1 MSHQDPLIGQRLAN
15 FRVERLLGR
24 GGMASVY
31 LGWDERLLRPVAIKV
46 IDERYR
52 DDPVFSARFL
62 DEARAVAAWRH
73 PNILQIFYAGEQEGL
88 LYFVMEYL
96 RGLDLEK
103 ILRQYAGLGE
113 LMSWEDVIAIGR
125 AVASALDYAHSQGVV
140 HRDVKPANVILEE
153 EGRVVL
159 ADFGLARKLT
169 QETMGQ
175 VFGSPHYISPE
186 QARSSAEAGPRSDLY
201 SFGVILYEALTGQVP
216 FDDPSPAT
224 LALQHIVDEPPSPR
238 ALNPQLNPAVEE
250 VLLKALSKDPDGRYA
265 TGQELMQALETALA
279 EAPGL
284 ESLPGVPD
292 EAPVRTVKRISA
304 TRAAEIVAR
313 RLAEDPEANPPTLS
327 HARPPLYSPGRSPY
341 TAQFGDLPEA
351 APAEPPQDPR
361 LRATLAPGLPPL
373 STPEAG
379 AAQDLA
385 EPGAPPPGR
394 RLRGFPA
401 GLARPERSV
410 LGCGTLLLLSVIAGI
425 LGLMLLL
432 DRLAAASPQPLEATR
447 PVETGIAM
455 QEASPTAMQVLET
468 QITPA
473 TSGAP
478 PNTEAPPA
486 AETPLTGTEPAGAGA
501 SESQVRLA
509 LFYNDSSLY
518 ILNLSGRDLPIT
530 PLAFERLDLE
540 GRVITR
546 LRGQYW
552 AQIYPRFRDQYCIVT
567 EIYDLDDYLRPP
579 ACQNRQVIVRT
590 PTLDQDFLFWRSGED
605 SREFRVLWNGEEI
618 GRCQIEAGTC
628 EAGF

>member
-1 MSHQDPLIGQRLAN
+1 MSHQDALIGQRLAN

-31 LGWDERLLRPVAIKV
+31 LGWDERLLRPVAVKV

-52 DDPVFSARFL
+52 DDPIFTARFL
-62 DEARAVAAWRH
+62 EEARAVAAWRH

-103 ILRQYAGLGE
+103 ILRQYAQQGE
-113 LMSWEDVIAIGR
+113 LIPWEDVIAIGR
-125 AVASALDYAHSQGVV
+125 AVASALDYAHNQGVI

-159 ADFGLARKLT
+159 ADFGLARRLT

-224 LALQHIVDEPPSPR
+224 LALQHIVDEPPPPR
-238 ALNPQLNPAVEE
+238 AVNPELSPVVES
-250 VLLKALSKDPDGRYA
+250 VLLKALSKDPDDRFPSGEA
-265 TGQELMQALETALA
+265 LMQALEAALA
-279 EAPGL
+279 DGPAL
-284 ESLPGVPD
+284 ELAQNNSSGPPTRV
-292 EAPVRTVKRISA
+292 AKRASA
-304 TRAAEIVAR
+304 IRAVELVAR

-327 HARPPLYSPGRSPY
+327 FARPPQPAAGAPAPAAAS
-341 TAQFGDLPEA
+341 PEA
-351 APAEPPQDPR
+351 PEEPR
-361 LRATLAPGLPPL
+361 LRATLAPGI
-373 STPEAG
+373 A
-379 AAQDLA
+379 
-385 EPGAPPPGR
+385 PGADSEMGSAGGIAEKSPVESRGR
-394 RLRGFPA
+394 RGFPA
-401 GLARPERSV
+401 GLAKPERSV

-432 DRLAAASPQPLEATR
+432 ERLGAAAPLPLEPSRTAEPAAAR
-447 PVETGIAM
+447 
-455 QEASPTAMQVLET
+455 QEESPIT
-468 QITPA
+468 QA
-473 TSGAP
+473 VQSAEAP
-478 PNTEAPPA
+478 PTSSGELPTPETPPA
-486 AETPLTGTEPAGAGA
+486 AETAETGEEPAEISPAEG
-501 SESQVRLA
+501 QVRLE

-518 ILNLSGRDLPIT
+518 ILNRSGRDLPIT
-530 PLAFERLDLE
+530 PLAFERLDPE
-540 GRVITR
+540 GRTLTR

-552 AQIYPRFRDQYCIVT
+552 AQIYPRFRDEYCIVT
-567 EIYDLDDYLRPP
+567 EIYDVEDYLRPA

-605 SREFRVLWNGEEI
+605 SQEFRVLWNGEEI
-618 GRCQIEAGTC
+618 GRCQIDAGTC